1 LTAVETLRGRAP
13 AQSPEL
19 IPLLEKAAEAA
30 KKLRD
35 GAVEA
40 VSGIVSRGGTI
51 DGAALE
57 REQRAAHGLAW
68 VATYAAAIE
77 QLASYAKRMEG
88 EGRFGEMER
97 LLAQIGTAE
106 YL

>member
-51 DGAALE
+51 DGAAFE
-57 REQRAAHGLAW
+57 REQRAAHGLA
-68 VATYAAAIE
+68 
-77 QLASYAKRMEG
+77 
-88 EGRFGEMER
+88 
-97 LLAQIGTAE
+97 
-106 YL
+106 